1 MLRRGAKVP
10 WLDGTG
16 EPLLIYFAWWVC
28 LACLPLFRTV
38 FYSQLVITA
47 VVEASQGVH
56 VELRFFL
63 LMAPPPSLTSSRWAL
78 FAESA
83 FIKGRQIFGED
94 FPPQNNSQ
102 GDRDSSLPR
111 L

>member
-63 LMAPPPSLTSSRWAL
+63 LMAPPPPLL
-78 FAESA
+78 
-83 FIKGRQIFGED
+83 
-94 FPPQNNSQ
+94 PPGGLCLQSQ
-102 GDRDSSLPR
+102 RS
-111 L
+111 